1 MMISMV
7 RLLAPALL
15 AGFLLTASVAR
26 AQVPNA
32 ELSSVQIVY
41 VLPMGS
47 GMDQFVAHQVAR
59 YGLYQVTTDP
69 RQADAFLSDFVG
81 TTFETRVDDLL
92 KAARDKAERDAEELA
107 KKEAAKAPKAKE
119 SDKDEDKNKKE
130 DKEDA
135 RPGEFQMSGDAA
147 RVHSFSRGRG
157 NIFLVDA
164 KSRRVLWTGF
174 DVPKN
179 TRPGELQKSAERL
192 MSKLRK
198 EKTGK

>member
-7 RLLAPALL
+7 RFLAPALL
-15 AGFLLTASVAR
+15 AGFLLTVSPAR
-26 AQVPNA
+26 AQGPNP

-47 GMDQFVAHQVAR
+47 GMDQFVAHQIAR
-59 YGLYQVTTDP
+59 NSLFQVTTDP
-69 RQADAFLSDFVG
+69 RQADAFISDFVG

-107 KKEAAKAPKAKE
+107 KKEAALEAAKNPKPKDSAK
-119 SDKDEDKNKKE
+119 DKSKKE
-130 DKEDA
+130 EDA
-135 RPGEFQMSGDAA
+135 DSGEFHMTGDSA

-192 MSKLRK
+192 VSHLRK